1 MLNDMIDDPDPHQ
14 LGDLGDDLRIRTFLL
29 NEGCFDELFKIS
41 SDLGVLSLLSL
52 DLRVVEALLDRLFPL
67 EVAAGVI
74 EELFGG
80 TFGACQRWASFEFV
94 DDADQRLVII
104 IDGRNTD
111 SHLFTPLNH
120 RTTLQRTLY
129 PLV

>member
-1 MLNDMIDDPDPHQ
+1 MDASQLDQRRHIRVLGMLLLGMLEEGPHLQVMLNDMIDDPDPHK
-14 LGDLGDDLRIRTFLL
+14 LGDRGDDLRIRTFLL

-80 TFGACQRWASFEFV
+80 TFGA
-94 DDADQRLVII
+94 
-104 IDGRNTD
+104 
-111 SHLFTPLNH
+111 
-120 RTTLQRTLY
+120 
-129 PLV
+129 